1 MSGIKLL
8 DPVGMA
14 RATNLIRRYAETT
27 GRAVEE
33 VQVEALAAFKSHVAT
48 WDTPQPLTPSLFY
61 AKWEQVQAT
70 MAQMYAPRERRAG
83 QPPSIDEL
91 QRRGREPTTD
101 GT

>member
-1 MSGIKLL
+1 MSGIKML

-14 RATNLIRRYAETT
+14 KATHLIRRYAETT

-33 VQVEALAAFKSHVAT
+33 VQTQALAAFKAHVAT
-48 WDTPQPLTPSLFY
+48 WDAPQPLTPSLFS

-70 MAQMYAPRERRAG
+70 MTQMSAPRERRSG
-83 QPPSIDEL
+83 QPPSIEDL